1 MGGQR
6 AYDAVADFAK
16 VDPQTIKNWAKK
28 YKWEKRAAQWDKE
41 QVALTWQD
49 AEKIREQHHKK
60 SIVEFRDASERQAR
74 MMMEISEDL
83 LGVIDKARQRCTEQ
97 WRRGSAGTRFGII
110 ASHCKHHRT
119 VSSGMGIC
127 TRRRRYVA
135 IS

>member
-49 AEKIREQHHKK
+49 AEKLREQHHKNQ
-60 SIVEFRDASERQAR
+60 SLSSEMR
-74 MMMEISEDL
+74 L
-83 LGVIDKARQRCTEQ
+83 NVKP
-97 WRRGSAGTRFGII
+97 
-110 ASHCKHHRT
+110 
-119 VSSGMGIC
+119 V
-127 TRRRRYVA
+127 
-135 IS
+135 